1 MSERREPVGTVSK
14 RRSWSILIAWAA
26 AIIMLALLGSGLG
39 GRLAPMSLAVPGTPS
54 SRAEAMLTSEFGNTV
69 PIAVLLRGPPAEV
82 DLQGQRLTAALRA
95 IKQVQVLSPW
105 DGSSMARS
113 LRPAPGARS
122 CSSISSGPRAAR
134 WPWCEHRSGDRPH
147 RKAPGTQL
155 PDRRGGDRRAI
166 QEATMSDTLRAE
178 MIALPVLILVLLLV
192 FRSPVAA
199 VVPLAMGGATVM
211 AGHGL
216 LWLAS
221 FITPINSLG
230 VAIAAMMSLALGVD
244 YALLM
249 VSRVRQEPAAGW
261 AHEAAVAIAART
273 AAHDRR
279 GGRHARADDAR
290 REQGRDAGAVGPWRS
305 ESSSRAS

>member
-1 MSERREPVGTVSK
+1 MNERREPDGAVSK

-26 AIIMLALLGSGLG
+26 AIIVLALLGSGLE
-39 GRLAPMSLAVPGTPS
+39 GRLAPMSLTVPGTPS

-82 DLQGQRLTAALRA
+82 DRQGQRLTAALRA

-105 DGSSMARS
+105 DGSSMARGPSMARS
-113 LRPAPGARS
+113 LRPAPGSALVLVNFIRPAS
-122 CSSISSGPRAAR
+122 RAMAVV
-134 WPWCEHRSGDRPH
+134 PSTEAVIAHTVKRPVH
-147 RKAPGTQL
+147 SYLTGVTVI
-155 PDRRGGDRRAI
+155 GRAI

-178 MIALPVLILVLLLV
+178 MIALPILILVLLLV

-211 AGHGL
+211 AGRGL

-249 VSRVRQEPAAGW
+249 VSRVRQELADGW
-261 AHEAAVAIAART
+261 DHEAAVAIA
-273 AAHDRR
+273 
-279 GGRHARADDAR
+279 
-290 REQGRDAGAVGPWRS
+290 
-305 ESSSRAS
+305 SRAAGRTIAAAGGTLALTMLAG